1 MKKQFIIIGS
11 VFLAA
16 ILLFVGYAILKP
28 ADDIDDTSDDNSYQL
43 ADDTV
48 SAAGS
53 LENKYIIEFDG
64 RQNDITTSISR
75 NHIYGFALSLAEAN
89 GNISIEFNGS
99 KDLVGV
105 NVKGQNGTNFIAYN
119 DFYLYLDDGTAYA
132 TNAESTLINAML
144 SLEGKTGIDTVLFA
158 LSGYDTDGDTVAGTG
173 GNAFL
178 FPKLS
183 RDDIQ
188 TLTVSN
194 KNGTFKVIRK
204 KSGDSSSLV
213 FAGAEFVGYDKE
225 KFSQLVVNS
234 TYVLSSGK
242 IKDPKSFADYGLEDD
257 GSGNGWFTL
266 VTTGGA
272 AHKVIIGN
280 LDPSGTYYYARYVG
294 KDHVYLL
301 PASDL
306 NDSLL
311 LSVGDYLTALLVY
324 PITQTTDVAN
334 IDNVVLNWYKSG
346 IKLNATQF
354 SLITLSSNA
363 AAYQITSSDG
373 TKTDTEVADLLSDK
387 TVFTGTYSSWTDG
400 SLFAGIKSG
409 DKGEFYIDVCLIN
422 YAQNGKYKLEFGMLR
437 DESTNAYLPE
447 SMRAAYSVDG
457 GNTFADIDK
466 TLTFSQSNL
475 EYKKYTLDFES
486 SAAVQYVRLYFTMQ
500 AGKYVVMDEIKVFA
514 DGIDSQPVDALTGSW
529 RITEPLAYI
538 PAGKNFV
545 YTDSSN
551 FQTALLQSLGTL
563 VGDKVVRTGVCDDPT
578 DISTVSKSVLAEYG
592 LDAPDMSA
600 SFEFDG
606 WRSTVYIK
614 RSSEDGAWYAYSII
628 SSLTTDDEYCT
639 DIIAKIT
646 DETAEWM
653 SWDVVDYLDH
663 NLLSMYIDE
672 IDTLTFTFGGKEY
685 KFVLSKDKDG
695 KLSGVT
701 LDGKT
706 VDTQSFRYTYVS
718 LISITIKGEYQ
729 DGDGEPNEVL
739 RVKVE
744 GASKSPE
751 MVFYRVTT
759 SKAYYTIDGQGKY
772 YVLLDTVNTVKYKV
786 QQLYEGKEV
795 SRS

>member
-16 ILLFVGYAILKP
+16 ILLFAGYAILKP
-28 ADDIDDTSDDNSYQL
+28 AEDIENVSDDGDYQL
-43 ADDTV
+43 ADGTA

-53 LENKYIIEFDG
+53 LDGKYVIEFDG

-75 NHIYGFALSLAEAN
+75 SHIYGFALSLAEAN
-89 GNISIEFNGS
+89 GNISIEFNDS
-99 KDLVGV
+99 KELVGV
-105 NVKGQNGTNFIAYN
+105 TVKGNGGSKNIKYD

-132 TNAESTLINAML
+132 TNAEGTLINAML
-144 SLEGKTGIDTVLFA
+144 ALEGKATIETQLFA
-158 LSGYDTDGDTVAGTG
+158 LDGYDTDGDTVAGTG

-204 KSGDSSSLV
+204 TSGDSSSLV

-225 KFSQLVVNS
+225 KFSQLVVNA

-266 VTTGGA
+266 VTTDGT

-306 NDSLL
+306 DDSLL

-334 IDNVVLNWYKSG
+334 INNVVLNWFESG
-346 IKLNATQF
+346 IKLNANQF

-387 TVFTGTYSSWTDG
+387 TVFSGTYSSWNDG
-400 SLFAGIKSG
+400 SLFAGIKSS

-422 YAQNGKYKLEFGMLR
+422 YATDGKYRLEFGMLR

-447 SMRAAYSVDG
+447 SMRVAYSTDSGKTFVDLDS
-457 GNTFADIDK
+457 TVSP
-466 TLTFSQSNL
+466 SQSNL
-475 EYKKYTLDFES
+475 EYKKYTLEFES
-486 SAAVQYVRLYFTMQ
+486 SEAVQYVRIYFTMQ

-514 DGIDSQPVDALTGSW
+514 DGVDSQPVDALTGSW
-529 RITEPLAYI
+529 RVTEPADYI

-551 FQTALLQSLGTL
+551 FQTTFLQSIGTL
-563 VGDKVVRTGVCDDPT
+563 VGDSVVRTGVCDDPT
-578 DISTVSKSVLAEYG
+578 DVTTVSKSVLAEYG
-592 LDAPDMSA
+592 LDKPDMSA

-606 WRSTVYIK
+606 WRSTVYFK
-614 RSSEDGAWYAYSII
+614 QSSTEGVWYAYSII
-628 SSLTTDDEYCT
+628 KSLTTDDEYCT
-639 DIIAKIT
+639 DVIAKIT

-653 SWDVVDYLDH
+653 SWDIVDYLDH

-685 KFVLSKDKDG
+685 KFVLTKGDDG
-695 KLSGVT
+695 KLSRVT
-701 LDGKT
+701 LDGNV

-718 LISITIKGEYQ
+718 LISITIKGEYAE
-729 DGDGEPNEVL
+729 GDGEPAEVL
-739 RVKVE
+739 RVKVD

-751 MVFYRVTT
+751 MIFYRVTT

-786 QQLYEGKEV
+786 QQISEGKEV